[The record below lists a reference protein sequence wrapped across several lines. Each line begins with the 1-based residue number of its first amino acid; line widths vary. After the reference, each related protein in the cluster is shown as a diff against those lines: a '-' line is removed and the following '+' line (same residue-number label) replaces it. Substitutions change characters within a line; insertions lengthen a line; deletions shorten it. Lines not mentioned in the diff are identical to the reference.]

1 MINLNENSLIFLI
14 ILVLL
19 MFVFGI
25 YIYIKNKTNK
35 TNTTSLQPTTLID
48 EMTVKNLSNNLSPI
62 INYSINDKY
71 KNNILPDVN
80 NSLLSNYDRISS
92 CFVVKFIQNN
102 LNPEKI
108 SSIKNLSDFS
118 SICSRIFLID
128 NNLLFCYND
137 KQISAIDAINNNID
151 QNILHINDII
161 KYVKT
166 NFKDD
171 DKFIKSDYI
180 DPKTNKMTKFYKYSY
195 DFSEEE
201 NNLIENFIYSITF
214 LIKISDSIFYAL
226 QNYYLNIITNNPIE
240 NKDLYNKFNKNFK
253 YEADCISQK
262 ILNSNNIKNYS
273 FIKNINNDQDYN
285 NNYKLTNDIIQNIMN
300 NGTESTYIKDNNS
313 GCKETQLMAI
323 NKILEKLQSEKVE
336 KIDIEK
342 LLLYVLNNFNFGS
355 YNEFSASDI
364 VKING
369 YVN

>member
-118 SICSRIFLID
+118 SICSRIYYFVIM
-128 NNLLFCYND
+128 
-137 KQISAIDAINNNID
+137 
-151 QNILHINDII
+151 
-161 KYVKT
+161 
-166 NFKDD
+166 
-171 DKFIKSDYI
+171 
-180 DPKTNKMTKFYKYSY
+180 TNK
-195 DFSEEE
+195 
-201 NNLIENFIYSITF
+201 F
-214 LIKISDSIFYAL
+214 L
-226 QNYYLNIITNNPIE
+226 Q
-240 NKDLYNKFNKNFK
+240 
-253 YEADCISQK
+253 
-262 ILNSNNIKNYS
+262 
-273 FIKNINNDQDYN
+273 
-285 NNYKLTNDIIQNIMN
+285 
-300 NGTESTYIKDNNS
+300 
-313 GCKETQLMAI
+313 
-323 NKILEKLQSEKVE
+323 
-336 KIDIEK
+336 
-342 LLLYVLNNFNFGS
+342 
-355 YNEFSASDI
+355 
-364 VKING
+364 
-369 YVN
+369 